1 MNTAL
6 VESYRR
12 MRQAQASVTW
22 SEPGLI
28 DSMVQPAIKAIEDN
42 YERKHGGG
50 GGGESEEEKDFQL
63 WKRKQDYLHQLQEDG
78 LPEENM
84 QFGEDVNIEG
94 EGETTVDASAG
105 ANIGISS
112 SSSFPRLA
120 DPNAQGPEL
129 KQLPME
135 MMPRFKAELRDKKED
150 QFKNYIVG
158 KEIKGFEKFLGG
170 NAAASRFLRTC
181 KDKLAE
187 AKSMKDT
194 QAESKVISL
203 ITKLKSSVLELNAEL
218 SEWITY
224 SGGGEGGSPMYSK
237 GSNKENMFLTDQ
249 IFSMAAPMDIN
260 EETGE
265 VGFVIVQSDGM
276 QKLVTYKAATKN
288 LFLKAFKEEQ
298 VVGEFSKELR
308 AQALKDIP
316 FNKARVRGF
325 FDNLIGGTNWQDGS
339 RDNIIMSFIHDDIG
353 LTGTRFIDHFRQA
366 YPMIDAR
373 LLFNTSMWEQPI
385 QGMPARKMIYDEVV
399 SYNAMVAR
407 LYHNQNSPMRSR
419 RIQEVQAK
427 DMSAEEIYNYYM
439 TRKK

>member
-50 GGGESEEEKDFQL
+50 GSGEGEEDKEFQL

-78 LPEENM
+78 LPEEIM
-84 QFGEDVNIEG
+84 QSDDPVKIEG
-94 EGETTVDASAG
+94 EDETTVDPSAG
-105 ANIGISS
+105 ANIGT
-112 SSSFPRLA
+112 SFLKLA
-120 DPNAQGPEL
+120 NPSMQGPEL

-150 QFKNYIVG
+150 QFKKYIVG
-158 KEIKGFEKFLGG
+158 REIKGFEKFLGG
-170 NAAASRFLRTC
+170 NAAASRFLKTC

-187 AKSMKDT
+187 AKAMKDD
-194 QAESKVISL
+194 QAESKVVSL

-224 SGGGEGGSPMYSK
+224 SGGGEGGTALYSR

-249 IFSMAAPMDIN
+249 IFSMAAVMDIN

-265 VGFVIVQSDGM
+265 VGFVAVGSDGM
-276 QKLVTYKAATKN
+276 QKLVVYKEATKN

-298 VVGEFSKELR
+298 IVADFYNELEK
-308 AQALKDIP
+308 QAMKDIP
-316 FNKARVRGF
+316 FNPTKVKGF
-325 FDNLIGGTNWQDGS
+325 FRNLIGGTNWQDGS
-339 RDNIIMSFIHDDIG
+339 RDNIIMSFIHDDVG
-353 LTGTRFIDHFRQA
+353 LTGTKFIDHFAQA
-366 YPMIDAR
+366 YPMINAGI
-373 LLFNTSMWEQPI
+373 LFNTAMWEQPI
-385 QGMPARKMIYDEVV
+385 QGVSARKLIYEEVV
-399 SYNAMVAR
+399 NYNSMISR
-407 LYHNQNSPMRSR
+407 LHHNHHSPVRSASV
-419 RIQEVQAK
+419 QEVQTK
-427 DMSAEEIYNYYM
+427 DMSADEIYQYYM
-439 TRKK
+439 SRKK